1 MSFKRFTQ
9 IIYVILMLL
18 MSGASEAWSQVTA
31 DDIIIQVMPSE
42 KEGKGSVTDDTYG
55 SVSASV
61 EALAGPENNQYYPV
75 TLTVTPKSGYRTRT
89 ALIIAEKMI
98 APSQLSAPRRAPGTG
113 TLTVTGASNDW
124 VTTAT
129 NYTFNIPS
137 DFDGAYVTV
146 TFVEIPGV
154 GDPIQ
159 ISTLSE
165 LQSINTSGNYILVR
179 DIDASGLATSLE
191 SFSGTLDGNF
201 YKIYNLSTPLFSSVN
216 GGTVKNVNFEEVRI
230 NVTNGDAGTV
240 TALAKGSARIY
251 NCGILPSYTN
261 YDTDGNVTGFTGSSI
276 GGSGNVGGLV
286 GKLEGTARVINCF
299 SYATITS
306 GTTVGG
312 IVGNN
317 TVTTT
322 AASAANLKTMV
333 MNCMFY
339 GNIAGG
345 TSKAP
350 IYNGTKITNVGENTG
365 VSNFN
370 YFWEG
375 ASYVQNKSINEYNC
389 ALSAETR
396 YLVRF
401 EFYRHLLN
409 SNRELAAWWVDGQK
423 NDMAKWVLDKS
434 VAPFPIL
441 KKQGYYPSVV
451 NHIAAKTSSSDNSSI
466 VDYKASTAPET
477 PETQKTLSVTL
488 SGTGITTESLTLP
501 ITDKDPDNFNFNYHK
516 VQLPYFNDVGTG
528 NYMNGQVVTGWEVTV
543 SGGTHSYST
552 GADGSATVNNET
564 ALKCHLKEVFLKPV
578 CEA

>member
-1 MSFKRFTQ
+1 MEMKHNIKF
-9 IIYVILMLL
+9 VILFLTFVV
-18 MSGASEAWSQVTA
+18 SAGNVWA
-31 DDIIIQVMPSE
+31 DDILESNIIINVLPNSSA
-42 KEGKGSVTDDTYG
+42 GTVTK
-55 SVSASV
+55 SVS
-61 EALAGPENNQYYPV
+61 ER
-75 TLTVTPKSGYRTRT
+75 TVTITANPATGYNID
-89 ALIIAEKMI
+89 AAHIVAEKMVN
-98 APSQLSAPRRAPGTG
+98 PSAAPRRAPG
-113 TLTVTGASNDW
+113 LSPSLPIEGANPF
-124 VTTAT
+124 
-129 NYTFNIPS
+129 TFTIPEGY
-137 DFDGAYVTV
+137 DGAYVTV
-146 TFVEIPGV
+146 TFYMTSEGFTSITSLS
-154 GDPIQ
+154 Q
-159 ISTLSE
+159 ITSLDGKYE
-165 LQSINTSGNYILVR
+165 LTA
-179 DIDASGLATSLE
+179 DIDASSLE
-191 SFSGTLDGNF
+191 ASLSEFTGTLDGK
-201 YKIYNLSTPLFSSVN
+201 YHTIYNLKHPLFSSTDGAIIRN
-216 GGTVKNVNFEEVRI
+216 LNFEGVNI
-230 NVTNGDAGTV
+230 TSGDTDGDAGVITSK
-240 TALAKGSARIY
+240 AKGATRIY

-375 ASYVQNKSINEYNC
+375 ASYVKSINTYNC

-396 YLVRF
+396 YLQRF
-401 EFYRHLLN
+401 EFFRHLLN

-423 NDMAKWVLDKS
+423 GDMAKWVLDKS

-451 NHIAAKTSSSDNSSI
+451 NHIAAKMSSTDNTSVI
-466 VDYKASTAPET
+466 DYTASTAPET
-477 PETQKTLSVTL
+477 PETQKTLSVEL
-488 SGTGITTESLTLP
+488 SGTGITTTSLTLP

-528 NYMNGQVVTGWEVTV
+528 NYMNGQVIT
-543 SGGTHSYST
+543 
-552 GADGSATVNNET
+552 
-564 ALKCHLKEVFLKPV
+564 KCHYYIEVQEMDLMLIYFIVNAIIKDQLFAYVKTKKIIFLELILPFHGQKMVNIIKQKEVLYLL
-578 CEA
+578 